1 MGDGYEKWAH
11 LFVHSWRVGQKQRI
25 CIARALLKN
34 PKLLLLDEATS
45 ALDSESERHVQGA
58 IDKLLKEK
66 QCTTIVIAHRLSTIR
81 NADTIV
87 VLGNGGKVIET
98 GSHEQLL
105 NQKAAYYG
113 LVQAQQAIQVE
124 PEKELDSNGR
134 SEGSAPL
141 GSTDLDDLEIWETP
155 IIRFADVHF
164 SYPSRPDSMVLSDL
178 NLSVRNGEVLAL
190 CGPSG
195 HGKVS
200 DSM

>member
-1 MGDGYEKWAH
+1 MHPWPT
-11 LFVHSWRVGQKQRI
+11 GQKQRI

-34 PKLLLLDEATS
+34 PKILLLDEATS

-58 IDKLLKEK
+58 IDKLLEKK

-81 NADTIV
+81 NADTIL

-124 PEKELDSNGR
+124 PEKEPDSNGR
-134 SEGSAPL
+134 SSSSASFS
-141 GSTDLDDLEIWETP
+141 STEADILESGEKP
-155 IIRFADVHF
+155 IIRFEDVHF
-164 SYPSRPDSMVLSDL
+164 SYPSRPDTVVLNDL

-200 DSM
+200 CSV